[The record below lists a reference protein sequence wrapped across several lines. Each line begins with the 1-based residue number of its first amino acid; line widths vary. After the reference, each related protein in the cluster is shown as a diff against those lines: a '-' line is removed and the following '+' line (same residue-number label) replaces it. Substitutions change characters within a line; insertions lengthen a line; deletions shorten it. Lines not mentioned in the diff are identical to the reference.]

1 MHDLIRE
8 AVGDERVEYLDATRL
23 ATALLGNS
31 IATNLFMVGYAWQRG
46 LIPLSLDAIEGAIEL
61 NGIAVEANK
70 EALVWGRRAA
80 HDLAAVEALAR
91 PREEPPSLHLSA
103 DLDEVVARRVDFL
116 TDYQNA
122 AYAARYRALVDR
134 ARAAEAARAPGM
146 TGLAEAVARYYFKL
160 LAYKDE
166 YEVARLFAAPEFA
179 AKLRAQF
186 EGDYKLRFHLAPPL
200 GSRRDPDSGHLIKRE
215 FGAWMLPVMKVLA
228 RLRTLRGTAFD
239 PFGRTP
245 ERRRERQ
252 LIADYE
258 TLMDEVLAGLD
269 AESHALAI
277 GLASVPEG
285 IRGYGHVKD
294 RHIKVAEAHQKQLL
308 QAFRNPGTRKTAA
321 E

>member
-1 MHDLIRE
+1 MKNQNKASSTPIPERHRQIVELI
-8 AVGDERVEYLDATRL
+8 VQKD
-23 ATALLGNS
+23 
-31 IATNLFMVGYAWQRG
+31 F
-46 LIPLSLDAIEGAIEL
+46 LS
-61 NGIAVEANK
+61 
-70 EALVWGRRAA
+70 
-80 HDLAAVEALAR
+80 VEALAK
-91 PREEPPSLHLSA
+91 PQEASPSLHFSA
-103 DLDEVVARRVDFL
+103 DLDELVTRRVDFL
-116 TDYQNA
+116 TGYQNA
-122 AYAARYRALVDR
+122 AYGSGYRALVDR
-134 ARAAEAARAPGM
+134 ARTAEAARAPGM

-215 FGAWMLPVMKVLA
+215 FGPWMLPVMKVLA
-228 RLRTLRGTAFD
+228 RLRGLRGTAFD

-285 IRGYGHVKD
+285 IRGYGHVKE
-294 RHIKVAEAHQKQLL
+294 RHLKVAEAHQAQLL
-308 QAFRNPGTRKTAA
+308 QAFRNPESRKTAA